1 VTLACTHRNFH
12 YCAPPSRRTWRDGR
26 GIRRILACPVLQTVV
41 GKVGEE
47 CVVQILL
54 RLLLT
59 HDAALLYANLESCDE
74 PLRQRTFLKLASL
87 YRWRWLALLIPPA
100 DSTCDMTNEPST
112 SGNPGAYDLP
122 ARLRSSIQEVRSCDD
137 QSTDWRL
144 LDCSTARLLDCS
156 TARLLDC
163 HTLTGAVA
171 RSSVRIGSTRCRVGF
186 VPSTQGT
193 LA

>member
-1 VTLACTHRNFH
+1 MGAAFAASSLVPFSKPSSAKSAKNASSRSFFDFFLPMMLRYCMRIWKVVTNRSVN
-12 YCAPPSRRTWRDGR
+12 
-26 GIRRILACPVLQTVV
+26 
-41 GKVGEE
+41 
-47 CVVQILL
+47 
-54 RLLLT
+54 
-59 HDAALLYANLESCDE
+59 ALL
-74 PLRQRTFLKLASL
+74 KIASL

-144 LDCSTARLLDCS
+144 LDCSTAPLLDGS
-156 TARLLDC
+156 TARRLDC